1 MQFNVG
7 SRTVA
12 SGVAARRARAARF
25 AYAALMPRYAAL
37 LRGVSP
43 MNAKM
48 PELVRAFEAAGF
60 SEVKTILASGNVN
73 FSSRA
78 SSTQKLQTR
87 AEAGMEKTLGKSF
100 MTIVRQLSELEALLA
115 SDPYTSFALPAQS
128 KRVVTF
134 LRAAPE
140 PNLRLL
146 VSLGEARIHCVR
158 GGAALG
164 SYVRSD
170 EGPVF
175 MRLIEKTLGKQVS
188 TRTWETVGKIV
199 KAG

>member
-1 MQFNVG
+1 
-7 SRTVA
+7 
-12 SGVAARRARAARF
+12 
-25 AYAALMPRYAAL
+25 
-37 LRGVSP
+37 

-60 SEVKTILASGNVN
+60 RDVTTILASGNVN

-78 SSTQKLQTR
+78 STPAKLQAR
-87 AEAGMEKTLGKSF
+87 AEAGMEKALGRSF
-100 MTIVRQLSELEALLA
+100 MTIVRELSELEAMVA
-115 SDPYTSFALPAQS
+115 SDPFAAFKLPATS

-134 LRAAPE
+134 LRDAPNQK
-140 PNLRLL
+140 PRLPM
-146 VSLGEARIHCVR
+146 SLGEAHIHCLI
-158 GGAALG
+158 GGAAFG
-164 SYVRSD
+164 SYLPSAD
-170 EGPVF
+170 GPLF